1 MRLRFLLVPVVAL
14 CAGRFGAFAQLPS
27 AKLTGIFPVGLRAG
41 TTHDLAITGSDL
53 EGPVS
58 LRFSDTRIVATAK
71 AGGTN
76 VFTVVVPTEVVPGIV
91 DVRFAGRFGVS
102 NPRALAIGD
111 RPESIGPTTNTTS
124 EAAAPI
130 ELGSVVDGRIA
141 PNTASWFRFTAKA
154 GQRVIARVEAR
165 ELDSRLEPMLAAFAA
180 DQRELASSRRGFLD
194 FTAPVD
200 GTYRVRINDQIFRG
214 GDDHTYR
221 LTLGAGPHLDFA
233 LPNVLRAGAT
243 HRVTLYGRN
252 LPGGKPSPLTGID
265 GRALDQLGVEI
276 VAPAQGDVP
285 AALLRRPAAAGLAGG
300 SIAWSLSAPGGR
312 SNPLLFSLVPGE
324 VVVSAE
330 DGLVPV
336 TLPVE
341 FSGLFPRR
349 GGRSGVTFEA
359 KKGDVLWLEI
369 WGERLGPVCDPF
381 ALLQRVTKGPMGEE
395 QAADLQEFGDTDA
408 NVGGRDFN
416 TTTRDPVGRI
426 EIKEDGLHRVLV
438 RDLFNTSKDSPRHP
452 YRLSLRRETPD
463 FRLVALPQPP
473 PKLKDDDRQI
483 HAASASLRRGET
495 VPLRVLAL
503 RRDGFNGEI
512 EITVSNLPAGVTAV
526 PGRIAEG
533 QGTGSVLLTAS
544 DVAASAVASIQVVG
558 RSVVGGAVREH
569 PAVMATL
576 VRPVADHDQEAIA
589 ARLAREPMLSVNGAE
604 SASVTVAVT
613 SSGPLEA
620 PAGGKLSVPVGITRR
635 GDFPAAFK
643 LKPVGHPSLDK
654 AAEASIAE
662 KATNGVV
669 EINLAEAKLPEG
681 IHTLWLQG
689 TVAGKYRDNPEAL
702 AAAEVV
708 LKDADKALA
717 SASVAEKPALE
728 QRKKAA
734 EETRKAAEERAKP
747 RDVTIAVWS
756 RPFVVKIVAAPKPEA
771 KK

>member
-1 MRLRFLLVPVVAL
+1 MRLHHLLVPMVAL
-14 CAGRFGAFAQLPS
+14 CACRFGASAQLPA
-27 AKLTGIFPVGLRAG
+27 AKLTGIFPVGLRSG
-41 TTHDLAITGSDL
+41 TTQDLATTGSDL

-58 LRFSDTRIVATAK
+58 LRFSDARIVATAK
-71 AGGTN
+71 VGGTN
-76 VFTVVVPTEVVPGIV
+76 VFTLVVPAEVVPGIV

-102 NPRALAIGD
+102 NPRAMAIGD

-200 GTYRVRINDQIFRG
+200 GTYRVRLNDQTFRG
-214 GDDHTYR
+214 GDDHPFR

-233 LPNVLRAGAT
+233 LPNVLRAGGT
-243 HRVTLYGRN
+243 NRVTLYGRN
-252 LPGGKPSPLTGID
+252 LPGGKPSPFTGID
-265 GRALDQLGVEI
+265 GHALDQLAVEI
-276 VAPAQGDVP
+276 IAPAQGDVP

-312 SNPLLFSLVPGE
+312 SNPLLFSLVTGE

-336 TLPVE
+336 TPPVE

-381 ALLQRVTKGPMGEE
+381 ALLQRVTKGPKGEE
-395 QAADLQEFGDTDA
+395 QATDLQEFGDTDA

-512 EITVSNLPAGVTAV
+512 EITATDLPAGVTAAT
-526 PGRIAEG
+526 GKIAEG

-544 DVAASAVASIQVVG
+544 ETAASAVAAIQVVG

-569 PAVMATL
+569 PAVMATV
-576 VRPVADHDQEAIA
+576 VRPAADHDQEAIA
-589 ARLAREPMLSVNGAE
+589 ARLARESVLSVNGVE
-604 SASVTVAVT
+604 SAPVTVAVT

-620 PAGGKLSVPVGITRR
+620 SVGGKLSVPIGITRR
-635 GDFPAAFK
+635 GEFPAAFK
-643 LKPVGHPSLDK
+643 LKPAGHPSLDK

-681 IHTLWLQG
+681 MHTLWLQG

-702 AAAEVV
+702 AAAEAV

>member
-1 MRLRFLLVPVVAL
+1 MNHRRWLKLPWLLA
-14 CAGRFGAFAQLPS
+14 GAFTALAQLP
-27 AKLTGIFPVGLRAG
+27 APRLTGIFPVGFRSG
-41 TTHDLAITGSDL
+41 TTNDLAISGSDL
-53 EGPVS
+53 AGPAA
-58 LRFSDTRIVATAK
+58 LRFSDARIVAAPK
-71 AGGTN
+71 AGSTTA
-76 VFTVVVPTEVVPGIV
+76 FTVAVPADVPPGIV

-111 RPESIGPTTNTTS
+111 RPESVGISTNTTP
-124 EAAAPI
+124 EAASPI

-141 PNTASWFRFTAKA
+141 PNTASWFRFTVKS

-165 ELDSRLEPMLAAFAA
+165 ELDSRLEPVLAAFAA
-180 DQRELASSRRGFLD
+180 DQRELASSRRGLLD
-194 FTAPVD
+194 FTAPAD
-200 GTYRVRINDQIFRG
+200 GTYRVRLHDQTFRG
-214 GDDHTYR
+214 GDDHPYR
-221 LTLGAGPHLDFA
+221 LTIGGGPYLDFA
-233 LPNVLRAGAT
+233 LPNVLRAGGT
-243 HRVTLYGRN
+243 NRVTLYGRN

-285 AALLRRPAAAGLAGG
+285 AALLRRPAAAVLAGE
-300 SIAWSLSAPGGR
+300 SIAWSLAAPEGR
-312 SNPLLFSLVPGE
+312 SNPLLFTLATGD
-324 VVVSAE
+324 VVASVE
-330 DGLVPV
+330 DGLAPV
-336 TLPVE
+336 TPPVE

-359 KKGDVLWLEI
+359 KKGDVLWLEV

-381 ALLQRVTKGPMGEE
+381 ALLQRVTKGPKGEE
-395 QAADLQEFGDTDA
+395 QAVDLQEFGDTDV

-438 RDLFNTSKDSPRHP
+438 RDLFNTSTDSPRHP

-463 FRLVALPQPP
+463 FRLVTLPQPP
-473 PKLKDDDRQI
+473 PKTKDDDRQV

-495 VPLRVLAL
+495 IPLRVLAL

-512 EITVSNLPAGVTAV
+512 DVTATGLPAGVTSM

-533 QGTGSVLLTAS
+533 QGTGSVFLTAS
-544 DVAASAVASIQVVG
+544 DMAASAVAAIQVVG
-558 RSVVGGAVREH
+558 RSGSGGAVRVH
-569 PAVMATL
+569 PAVMATV
-576 VRPVADHDQEAIA
+576 VRLVADHDQETVS
-589 ARLAREPMLSVNGAE
+589 ARLAREPVLSVNGAE
-604 SASVTVAVT
+604 SAPVTVAV
-613 SSGPLEA
+613 SSAGPLEA
-620 PAGGKLSVPVGITRR
+620 SVGGKLSVPVGITRR

-643 LKPVGHPSLDK
+643 LKPAGHASLDK
-654 AAEASIAE
+654 AAEANIAE

-681 IHTLWLQG
+681 IHTIWLQG

-702 AAAEVV
+702 AAAEDA

-717 SASVAEKPALE
+717 SASAAEKPALE

-734 EETRKAAEERAKP
+734 EEKRKAAEERAKP
-747 RDVTIAVWS
+747 RDVSVPVWS

>member
-1 MRLRFLLVPVVAL
+1 MRLHHLLVPMVAL
-14 CAGRFGAFAQLPS
+14 CACRFGASAQLPA
-27 AKLTGIFPVGLRAG
+27 AKLTGIFPVGLRSG
-41 TTHDLAITGSDL
+41 TTHDLAFTGSDL

-58 LRFSDTRIVATAK
+58 LRFSDARIVATAK

-76 VFTVVVPTEVVPGIV
+76 VFTVVVPAEVVPGIV

-141 PNTASWFRFTAKA
+141 PNTASWFRFTARA

-200 GTYRVRINDQIFRG
+200 GTYRVRLNDQTFRG
-214 GDDHTYR
+214 GDDHPFR

-233 LPNVLRAGAT
+233 LPNVLRAGGT
-243 HRVTLYGRN
+243 NRVTLYGRN

-265 GRALDQLGVEI
+265 GHALDQLAVEI
-276 VAPAQGDVP
+276 IAPAQGDVP

-312 SNPLLFSLVPGE
+312 SNPLLFSLVTGE

-336 TLPVE
+336 TPPVE

-381 ALLQRVTKGPMGEE
+381 ALLQRVTKGPKGEE

-512 EITVSNLPAGVTAV
+512 EITATHLPAGVTAAA
-526 PGRIAEG
+526 GKIAEG

-544 DVAASAVASIQVVG
+544 ETAASAVAAIQVVG

-569 PAVMATL
+569 PAVMATV
-576 VRPVADHDQEAIA
+576 VRPAADHDQEAIA
-589 ARLAREPMLSVNGAE
+589 ARLARESVLSVNGVE
-604 SASVTVAVT
+604 SAPVTVAVT

-620 PAGGKLSVPVGITRR
+620 SVGGKLSVPIGITRR
-635 GDFPAAFK
+635 GEFPAAFK
-643 LKPVGHPSLDK
+643 LKPAGHPSLDK

-681 IHTLWLQG
+681 MHTLWLQG

-702 AAAEVV
+702 AAAEAV